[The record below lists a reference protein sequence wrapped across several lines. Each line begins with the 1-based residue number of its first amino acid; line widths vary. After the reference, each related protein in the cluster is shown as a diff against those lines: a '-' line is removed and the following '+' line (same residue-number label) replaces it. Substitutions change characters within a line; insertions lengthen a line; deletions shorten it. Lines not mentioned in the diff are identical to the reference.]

1 MSTTAFT
8 RLNTLCNE
16 VLTLIEADEAKL
28 LNWGFFDVRSDLK
41 THIGDVVKRLPISS
55 RELWNDAQENGITVD
70 DILEN
75 LVQRK
80 LVFKLNIAGNVFYR
94 TRFAETIRL
103 LYLLRQRFSFADWQT
118 ASRLVSDL
126 KIQLQRRRYPKR
138 DVEPKELISELRDLH
153 VSQLYIEAV
162 QCLLKDARGE
172 NLRLACFQK
181 EAVLQLI
188 LNMLSYS

>member
-1 MSTTAFT
+1 MSTTALE

-16 VLTLIEADEAKL
+16 VLTLIEIDETKL

-41 THIGDVVKRLPISS
+41 TNLGDLVKRLPISS
-55 RELWNDAQENGITVD
+55 RWRWNDMQQDGITVD

-75 LVQRK
+75 LLQRK
-80 LVFKLNIAGNVFYR
+80 LIFKLNIAGNVFYR

-103 LYLLRQRFSFADWQT
+103 LYMLRQRFSFTEWQT

-138 DVEPKELISELRDLH
+138 DVEPNVLITQLRGLH

-162 QCLLKDARGE
+162 RCLLKDAHGE
-172 NLRLACFQK
+172 D
-181 EAVLQLI
+181 
-188 LNMLSYS
+188 

>member
-1 MSTTAFT
+1 MSTSAPE
-8 RLNTLCNE
+8 RLNMLCNE
-16 VLTLIEADEAKL
+16 VLTLLEIDEAKL

-41 THIGDVVKRLPISS
+41 TSLGDLVKRLPISS
-55 RELWNDAQENGITVD
+55 RGLWNNTQQDGITVD

-75 LVQRK
+75 LVHRK
-80 LVFKLNIAGNVFYR
+80 LIFRLNIAGNVFYR

-103 LYLLRQRFSFADWQT
+103 LSLLRQRFSFTDWQT

-138 DVEPKELISELRDLH
+138 DVEPKELISELRGLH

-162 QCLLKDARGE
+162 QCLLKDADGGYFK
-172 NLRLACFQK
+172 LAGFQK

-188 LNMLSYS
+188 RDLRSQ

>member
-1 MSTTAFT
+1 MSTTAFV

-16 VLTLIEADEAKL
+16 VLTLIEVDEAKL

-55 RELWNDAQENGITVD
+55 RELWNDGQENGITVD

-75 LVQRK
+75 LLQRK
-80 LVFKLNIAGNVFYR
+80 LIFKLNIAGNVFYR

-103 LYLLRQRFSFADWQT
+103 LYLLRQRFSFTDWQA

-138 DVEPKELISELRDLH
+138 DEEPNVLITELRGLRM
-153 VSQLYIEAV
+153 SQLYIEAV
-162 QCLLKDARGE
+162 RCLLKDSHGE
-172 NLRLACFQK
+172 D
-181 EAVLQLI
+181 
-188 LNMLSYS
+188 